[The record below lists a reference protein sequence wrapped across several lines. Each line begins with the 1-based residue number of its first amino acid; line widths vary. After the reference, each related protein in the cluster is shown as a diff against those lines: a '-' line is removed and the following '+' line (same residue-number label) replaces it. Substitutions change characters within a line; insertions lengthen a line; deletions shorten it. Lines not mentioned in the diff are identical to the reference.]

1 MKLHRFFFS
10 VLTVSMFTTLS
21 CQVQNPHSR
30 KKMNI
35 DECVQENWV
44 TIYRKNDEV
53 LFHSDDNEIDA
64 YAEIKAL
71 LLNGDIRLR
80 YEPKNNP
87 NWMTSPLP
95 ETVRDSIRYND
106 SLYYNAYFDYES
118 AGGIPLKKKNGED
131 SLYFYSDGSA
141 SYIYP
146 FSKFDPVTLDLV
158 TEIRIK
164 ENRVYDS
171 ISNSYYLKPVMVA
184 FDVYTW
190 KHNILF
196 WVEVG
201 DLDEHLQINRAWIN
215 HITKKKYRGFAYQ
228 RRSCDDP
235 EYKHKI
241 IYPPIN

>member
-1 MKLHRFFFS
+1 MKLILFVTILGIS
-10 VLTVSMFTTLS
+10 LTFYS
-21 CQVQNPHSR
+21 CSEHSAMT
-30 KKMNI
+30 KKRANT
-35 DECVQENWV
+35 DECVQENWL

-53 LFHSDDNEIDA
+53 LFHSDENEIDA
-64 YAEIKAL
+64 FAEIKAL
-71 LLNGDIRLR
+71 LLNGDIRLW
-80 YEPKNNP
+80 YERKNNA
-87 NWMTSPLP
+87 NWMTSPLS

-106 SLYYNAYFDYES
+106 SLYYNAFFDYES

-131 SLYFYSDGSA
+131 SLHIYPDGTA
-141 SYIYP
+141 AYIYP
-146 FSKFDPVTLDLV
+146 FSKFDPVTLELV

-196 WVEVG
+196 WVEVD
-201 DLDEHLQINRAWIN
+201 DLDKHLQINRAWID

-241 IYPPIN
+241 IYPPIR